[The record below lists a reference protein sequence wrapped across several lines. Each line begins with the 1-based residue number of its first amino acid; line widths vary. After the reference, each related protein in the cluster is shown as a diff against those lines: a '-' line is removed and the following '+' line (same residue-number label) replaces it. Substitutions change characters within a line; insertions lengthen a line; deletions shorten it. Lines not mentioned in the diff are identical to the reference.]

1 MQGNYQFKKSIC
13 DTSFLDKFG
22 FTINYK
28 DNVLQWMEHEISLK
42 DPNEVF
48 NSDMFIDLNNK
59 HCK

>member
-1 MQGNYQFKKSIC
+1 MKGNYQFKKSIC

-22 FTINYK
+22 ITINYK
-28 DNVLQWMEHEISLK
+28 DNVLQRMEHEISLK

-48 NSDMFIDLNNK
+48 HSDMFIDLNNK